1 MIRLV
6 AHKDVGDSANDA
18 PGRRVI
24 LAGAHDPVSRLFNV
38 DLATRV
44 VIPEGPSRHDRH
56 RVPLVVDVRD
66 VSWELRVDQVR
77 PCLITDAR

>member
-6 AHKDVGDSANDA
+6 ADKDVGDSANDA
-18 PGRRVI
+18 LGGRII
-24 LAGAHDPVSRLFNV
+24 LAGARHPVSRLFNV
-38 DLATRV
+38 DLPTRV

-56 RVPLVVDVRD
+56 RVLLVVDVRD
-66 VSWELRVDQVR
+66 ISWELRVDQVR